1 MSLKQMTNMELLTY
15 YREHNDT
22 EVINECLSRMGE
34 VRDTPI
40 PNQITLE
47 EWAENAP
54 KIAV

>member
-34 VRDTPI
+34 VIETPN
-40 PNQITLE
+40 PDQITLE

>member
-22 EVINECLSRMGE
+22 DVINECLSRMGE
-34 VRDTPI
+34 VRDIPN

-54 KIAV
+54 KIAI